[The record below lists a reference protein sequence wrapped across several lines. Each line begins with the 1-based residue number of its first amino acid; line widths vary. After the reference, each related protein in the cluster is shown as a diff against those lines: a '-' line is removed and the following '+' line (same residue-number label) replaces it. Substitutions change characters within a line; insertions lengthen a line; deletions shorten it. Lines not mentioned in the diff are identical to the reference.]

1 MAHFDFL
8 PQKKN
13 RKRWS
18 VTELST
24 IKKKFVSHFLIS
36 QDLIS
41 QDWIATLLMLSQII
55 NQKSSANFDLNWK
68 EVTQYN
74 QNKKIVFFQKSR
86 KMTKQH
92 ENVTFLKEK

>member
-1 MAHFDFL
+1 MICNRAFYH
-8 PQKKN
+8 KKRN
-13 RKRWS
+13 
-18 VTELST
+18 
-24 IKKKFVSHFLIS
+24 FVSHFLIS

-41 QDWIATLLMLSQII
+41 QDLIATLLMLSQII

-74 QNKKIVFFQKSR
+74 QNKKIVFLQKSR